1 MSNAV
6 GIPLQLDNVVLAER
20 QILVVEDDPAIRHAV
35 CSTLLLAGYQVT
47 EATNGLEAMKVLEDR
62 RFDVI
67 VLDMMLPGMSGMDI
81 LRELRGVISTPVIVV
96 TARIRLEDR
105 VEGLNLG
112 ADDYLV
118 KPFDLQELLARVAAL
133 LRRSEGKI
141 TQHIEIGKIRIDRAA
156 KSVYL
161 DNFLVPM
168 SRTEYEVLLL
178 LAREPGKV
186 VARESLERAILSGE
200 SSENIDNLVDAF
212 IWRIRKKLG
221 KKTIVNRRREGFCL
235 QV

>member
-1 MSNAV
+1 
-6 GIPLQLDNVVLAER
+6 
-20 QILVVEDDPAIRHAV
+20 
-35 CSTLLLAGYQVT
+35 
-47 EATNGLEAMKVLEDR
+47 
-62 RFDVI
+62 
-67 VLDMMLPGMSGMDI
+67 
-81 LRELRGVISTPVIVV
+81 LRGVISTPVIVV

-186 VARESLERAILSGE
+186 VARETLERAILSGE